1 MSQLHPEVTVAPM
14 VDCFDRL
21 STWLSKGVVVDG
33 LTVTTEETMKLKFD
47 FDYQQLPHLEGKKI
61 AGISFGIG
69 QDDLKQ
75 FVSVELDD
83 GTELIITSA
92 EPAPEARCI
101 EFELIHTSR

>member
-1 MSQLHPEVTVAPM
+1 
-14 VDCFDRL
+14 
-21 STWLSKGVVVDG
+21 
-33 LTVTTEETMKLKFD
+33 MKLKFD

-61 AGISFGIG
+61 TGINFGIG